1 MAWVQARDG
10 TEISDAGK
18 EEVRMAVTKIKRIRG
33 NPGDPLSYIGNPEKT
48 RNRGFSEAD
57 RQALADIIAYAADEK
72 KTEKQYFTTGI
83 NCDVENAR
91 EQFNITKLSF
101 NKTGGIVCGHCMQS
115 FDGYEVTPEEA
126 HEIGVQM
133 AKELWG
139 ERFQVVVAT
148 HLNTNNVHNHIVFN
162 SVSFVDGKRFHFC
175 TEETMRIRAVSDR
188 ICRERNLSVIEHPEG
203 KRVPYSLY
211 KMEKAGMPTR
221 YNVAR
226 QALDEAISVSANMEE
241 FKSELKKRGYLYQFN
256 PRRKYWTVTPPGWTK
271 AIRTDRLGDQYTREM
286 IQQRVFSNDIG
297 VRMQRMRNECRSS
310 NHYDLKR
317 RIDKIM
323 GRSGL
328 EKLYLRYCYELGY
341 LPKYRQ
347 NPVRLH
353 AVLKEE
359 LLKCDLYSEE
369 AKFLA
374 RYNISTEE
382 DLEKKMKSLMEDNS
396 SISAQRS
403 ELRQKLRRK
412 MPVEEEA
419 QCREKVRELTA
430 ELKDTRKELKL
441 CRDIRERSGQVER
454 NLETV
459 IEDRTRG
466 KERKP
471 L

>member
-1 MAWVQARDG
+1 
-10 TEISDAGK
+10 
-18 EEVRMAVTKIKRIRG
+18 MAVTKIKRIRG

-133 AKELWG
+133 SKELWG
-139 ERFQVVVAT
+139 DRFQIVVAT

-297 VRMQRMRNECRSS
+297 VRMQRMRNECRST

-382 DLEKKMKSLMEDNS
+382 DLEKKMKSLMEDYS

-412 MPVEEEA
+412 MPVEEVA
-419 QCREKVRELTA
+419 QSREQIRKLTA

>member
-1 MAWVQARDG
+1 
-10 TEISDAGK
+10 
-18 EEVRMAVTKIKRIRG
+18 MAVTKIKRIRG

-57 RQALADIIAYAADEK
+57 RQAMADIIAYAADEK

-115 FDGYEVTPEEA
+115 FDGYEVTPEVA
-126 HEIGVQM
+126 HEIGIQM

-139 ERFQVVVAT
+139 DRFQIVVAT

-226 QALDEAISVSANMEE
+226 QALDEAISVSANIEE

-297 VRMQRMRNECRSS
+297 VRMERMRNECRSS

-382 DLEKKMKSLMEDNS
+382 DLEKKMKSLMEDYS

>member
-1 MAWVQARDG
+1 
-10 TEISDAGK
+10 
-18 EEVRMAVTKIKRIRG
+18 MAVTKIKRIRG

-48 RNRGFSEAD
+48 RNRDFSEAD
-57 RQALADIIAYAADEK
+57 RQALADIIAYASDEN

-133 AKELWG
+133 SKELWG
-139 ERFQVVVAT
+139 DRFQIVVAT

-382 DLEKKMKSLMEDNS
+382 DLEKKMKSLMEDYS

-412 MPVEEEA
+412 IPVEEEA

>member
-1 MAWVQARDG
+1 
-10 TEISDAGK
+10 
-18 EEVRMAVTKIKRIRG
+18 MAVTKIKRIRG

-48 RNRGFSEAD
+48 RNRDFSEAD

-133 AKELWG
+133 SKELWG
-139 ERFQVVVAT
+139 DRFQIVVAT

-297 VRMQRMRNECRSS
+297 VRMQRMRNECRST

-382 DLEKKMKSLMEDNS
+382 DLEKKMKSLMEDYS

>member
-1 MAWVQARDG
+1 
-10 TEISDAGK
+10 
-18 EEVRMAVTKIKRIRG
+18 MAVTKIKRIRG

-48 RNRGFSEAD
+48 RNRDFSEAD

-72 KTEKQYFTTGI
+72 KTEKQHFTTGI

-133 AKELWG
+133 SKELWG
-139 ERFQVVVAT
+139 DRFQIVVAT

-286 IQQRVFSNDIG
+286 IQRRVFSNDIG
-297 VRMQRMRNECRSS
+297 VRMQRMRNECRST

-369 AKFLA
+369 AKLLA
-374 RYNISTEE
+374 RYNVSTEE
-382 DLEKKMKSLMEDNS
+382 DLEKRMKSLTKQYSD
-396 SISAQRS
+396 ISARRD

-412 MPVEEEA
+412 MPVEEGA
-419 QCREKVRELTA
+419 QSREQIRKLTA

-441 CRDIRERSGQVER
+441 CRDIRERSGQIER

-466 KERKP
+466 KERKT

>member
-1 MAWVQARDG
+1 
-10 TEISDAGK
+10 
-18 EEVRMAVTKIKRIRG
+18 MAVTKIKRIRG

-133 AKELWG
+133 SKELWG
-139 ERFQVVVAT
+139 DRFQIVVAT

-382 DLEKKMKSLMEDNS
+382 DLEKKMKSLMEDYS

-412 MPVEEEA
+412 MPVEEDA

>member
-1 MAWVQARDG
+1 
-10 TEISDAGK
+10 
-18 EEVRMAVTKIKRIRG
+18 MAVTKIKRIRG
-33 NPGDPLSYIGNPEKT
+33 NPGDPLSYIGNPEKI

-133 AKELWG
+133 SKELWG
-139 ERFQVVVAT
+139 DRFQIVVAT

-297 VRMQRMRNECRSS
+297 VRMQRMRNECRST

-382 DLEKKMKSLMEDNS
+382 DLEKKMKSLMEDYS

>member
-1 MAWVQARDG
+1 
-10 TEISDAGK
+10 
-18 EEVRMAVTKIKRIRG
+18 MAVTKIKRIRG

-139 ERFQVVVAT
+139 DRFQIVVAT

-241 FKSELKKRGYLYQFN
+241 FKSELKKRGYLYRFN

-369 AKFLA
+369 AKLLA

-382 DLEKKMKSLMEDNS
+382 DLEKRMKSLTEDYS

>member
-1 MAWVQARDG
+1 
-10 TEISDAGK
+10 
-18 EEVRMAVTKIKRIRG
+18 MAVTKIKRIRG

-48 RNRGFSEAD
+48 RNRDFSEAD

-115 FDGYEVTPEEA
+115 FDGYEVTPEVA

-139 ERFQVVVAT
+139 DRFQVVVAT

-226 QALDEAISVSANMEE
+226 QTLDEAISVSANMEE

-297 VRMQRMRNECRSS
+297 VRMQRMRNECRST

-382 DLEKKMKSLMEDNS
+382 DLEKKMKSLMEDYS

-412 MPVEEEA
+412 MPVEEGA
-419 QCREKVRELTA
+419 QSREQIRKLTA

-466 KERKP
+466 KERKT

>member
-1 MAWVQARDG
+1 
-10 TEISDAGK
+10 
-18 EEVRMAVTKIKRIRG
+18 MAVTKIKRIRG

-115 FDGYEVTPEEA
+115 FDGYEVTPEVA

-133 AKELWG
+133 SKELWG
-139 ERFQVVVAT
+139 DRFQIVVAT

-256 PRRKYWTVTPPGWTK
+256 PQRKYWTVTPPGWTK

-297 VRMQRMRNECRSS
+297 VRMQRMRNECRST

-382 DLEKKMKSLMEDNS
+382 DLEKKMKSLMEDYS

-412 MPVEEEA
+412 MPLEEEA

-430 ELKDTRKELKL
+430 ELKNTRKELKL

>member
-1 MAWVQARDG
+1 
-10 TEISDAGK
+10 
-18 EEVRMAVTKIKRIRG
+18 MAVTKIKRIRG
-33 NPGDPLSYIGNPEKT
+33 NPGDPLSYIGNQEKT

-133 AKELWG
+133 SKELWG
-139 ERFQVVVAT
+139 DRFQIVVAT

-297 VRMQRMRNECRSS
+297 VRMQRMRNECRST

-382 DLEKKMKSLMEDNS
+382 DLKKKMKSLMEDYS

>member
-1 MAWVQARDG
+1 
-10 TEISDAGK
+10 
-18 EEVRMAVTKIKRIRG
+18 MAVTKIKRIRG
-33 NPGDPLSYIGNPEKT
+33 NPGNPLSYIGNPEKT
-48 RNRGFSEAD
+48 RNLDFSDSD
-57 RQALADIIAYAADEK
+57 RQALADVIAYAADEG

-91 EQFNITKLSF
+91 EQFNITKQSF

-115 FDGYEVTPEEA
+115 FEGYEVAPEEA
-126 HEIGVQM
+126 HEIGVQL

-139 ERFQVVVAT
+139 DRFQIVVAT

-162 SVSFVDGKRFHFC
+162 SVSFLDGKRFHFC
-175 TEETMRIRAVSDR
+175 TEETMRIRAASDR
-188 ICRERNLSVIEHPEG
+188 ICRDRNLSVIEHPEG
-203 KRVPYSLY
+203 KRIPYSLY

-226 QALDEAISVSANMEE
+226 QALDEAISVSVNMEE

-256 PRRKYWTVTPPGWTK
+256 PRRKYWTVTPLGWTK
-271 AIRTDRLGDQYTREM
+271 AIRTDRLGDQYTRDM

-297 VRMQRMRNECRSS
+297 VRMKRLQKESRSS

-317 RIDKIM
+317 RIDKIK

-347 NPVRLH
+347 NPMRLH

-369 AKFLA
+369 AKLLA
-374 RYNISTEE
+374 RYSISTEE
-382 DLEKKMKSLMEDNS
+382 DLEKRMKTLTKQY
-396 SISAQRS
+396 SAVSTRRD

-412 MPVEEEA
+412 MPEEEDA
-419 QCREKVRELTA
+419 KCREQIRELTA
-430 ELKDTRKELKL
+430 ELKKARKELKL

-459 IEDRTRG
+459 LEDRTRG
-466 KERKP
+466 KERK
-471 L
+471 

>member
-1 MAWVQARDG
+1 
-10 TEISDAGK
+10 
-18 EEVRMAVTKIKRIRG
+18 MAVTKIKRIRG

-48 RNRGFSEAD
+48 RNRDFSEAD

-133 AKELWG
+133 SKELWG
-139 ERFQVVVAT
+139 DRFQIVVAT

-403 ELRQKLRRK
+403 ELRQKIRRK

>member
-1 MAWVQARDG
+1 
-10 TEISDAGK
+10 
-18 EEVRMAVTKIKRIRG
+18 MAVTKIKRIRG

-133 AKELWG
+133 SKELWG
-139 ERFQVVVAT
+139 DRFQVVVAT

-374 RYNISTEE
+374 RYNINTEE
-382 DLEKKMKSLMEDNS
+382 DLEKRMKSLTKQYSDV
-396 SISAQRS
+396 SARRD

>member
-1 MAWVQARDG
+1 
-10 TEISDAGK
+10 
-18 EEVRMAVTKIKRIRG
+18 MAVTKIKRIRG

-72 KTEKQYFTTGI
+72 KTEKQYFTIGI

-139 ERFQVVVAT
+139 DRFQVVVAT

-203 KRVPYSLY
+203 KRVPYPLY

-286 IQQRVFSNDIG
+286 IQRRVFSNDIG
-297 VRMQRMRNECRSS
+297 VRMQRMRNECRST

-369 AKFLA
+369 AKLLA

-382 DLEKKMKSLMEDNS
+382 DLEKKIKSLMEDYS

-419 QCREKVRELTA
+419 QCREKIRELTA

>member
-1 MAWVQARDG
+1 
-10 TEISDAGK
+10 
-18 EEVRMAVTKIKRIRG
+18 MAVTKIKRIRG

-126 HEIGVQM
+126 HEIGVLM
-133 AKELWG
+133 SKELWG
-139 ERFQVVVAT
+139 DRFQIVVAT

-188 ICRERNLSVIEHPEG
+188 ICRERNLSIIEHPEG

-297 VRMQRMRNECRSS
+297 VRMQRMRNECRST

-359 LLKCDLYSEE
+359 LLRCDLYSEE

-382 DLEKKMKSLMEDNS
+382 DLEKKMKSLMEDYS

-412 MPVEEEA
+412 IPVEEEA

-430 ELKDTRKELKL
+430 ELKNTRKELKL

>member
-1 MAWVQARDG
+1 
-10 TEISDAGK
+10 
-18 EEVRMAVTKIKRIRG
+18 MAVTKIKRIRG

-57 RQALADIIAYAADEK
+57 RQTLADIIAYAADEK

-139 ERFQVVVAT
+139 DRFQVVVAT

-203 KRVPYSLY
+203 KRVPYPLY

-286 IQQRVFSNDIG
+286 IQRRVFSNDIG
-297 VRMQRMRNECRSS
+297 VRMQRMRNECRST

-369 AKFLA
+369 AKLLA

-382 DLEKKMKSLMEDNS
+382 DLEKKIKSLMEDYS

-419 QCREKVRELTA
+419 QCRAKVRELTA

>member
-1 MAWVQARDG
+1 
-10 TEISDAGK
+10 
-18 EEVRMAVTKIKRIRG
+18 MAVTKIKRIRG

-48 RNRGFSEAD
+48 RNRDFSEAD

-72 KTEKQYFTTGI
+72 KMEKQYFTTGI

-133 AKELWG
+133 SKELWG
-139 ERFQVVVAT
+139 DRFQIVVAT

-317 RIDKIM
+317 WIDKIM

-382 DLEKKMKSLMEDNS
+382 DLEKKMKSLMEDYS

-412 MPVEEEA
+412 IPVEEEA

>member
-1 MAWVQARDG
+1 
-10 TEISDAGK
+10 
-18 EEVRMAVTKIKRIRG
+18 MAVTKIKRIRG

-57 RQALADIIAYAADEK
+57 RQALTDIIAYAADEK

-133 AKELWG
+133 SKELWG
-139 ERFQVVVAT
+139 DRFQIVVAT

-203 KRVPYSLY
+203 KRAPYSLY

-226 QALDEAISVSANMEE
+226 QALDEAISVSANIEE

-297 VRMQRMRNECRSS
+297 VRMERMRNECRSS

-382 DLEKKMKSLMEDNS
+382 DLEKKMKSLMEDYS

-412 MPVEEEA
+412 MPVEEA
-419 QCREKVRELTA
+419 QCRAKVRELTA

-454 NLETV
+454 NLENV

>member
-1 MAWVQARDG
+1 
-10 TEISDAGK
+10 
-18 EEVRMAVTKIKRIRG
+18 MAVTKIKRIRG

-48 RNRGFSEAD
+48 RNRDFSEAD

-115 FDGYEVTPEEA
+115 FDGYEVTPEVA

-139 ERFQVVVAT
+139 DRFQIVVAT

-256 PRRKYWTVTPPGWTK
+256 PWHKYWTVTPPGWTK
-271 AIRTDRLGDQYTREM
+271 AIRTDRLGDIYTREM
-286 IQQRVFSNDIG
+286 IQQRVFSNDIS
-297 VRMQRMRNECRSS
+297 VRMQRLQKESRSS

-369 AKFLA
+369 AKLLA
-374 RYNISTEE
+374 RYRISTEE
-382 DLEKKMKSLMEDNS
+382 DLEKRMKSLTEDYS

-466 KERKP
+466 KERK
-471 L
+471 LL

>member
-1 MAWVQARDG
+1 
-10 TEISDAGK
+10 
-18 EEVRMAVTKIKRIRG
+18 MAVTKIKRIRG

-48 RNRGFSEAD
+48 RNRDFSEAD

-133 AKELWG
+133 SKELWG
-139 ERFQVVVAT
+139 DRFQIVVAT

-382 DLEKKMKSLMEDNS
+382 DLEKKMKSLMEDYS

>member
-1 MAWVQARDG
+1 
-10 TEISDAGK
+10 
-18 EEVRMAVTKIKRIRG
+18 MAVTKIKRIRG

-133 AKELWG
+133 SKELWG
-139 ERFQVVVAT
+139 DRFQIVVAT

-297 VRMQRMRNECRSS
+297 VRMQRMRNECRST

-369 AKFLA
+369 AKFLV

-382 DLEKKMKSLMEDNS
+382 DLEKKMKSLMEGYS

-419 QCREKVRELTA
+419 QCRENVRELTA

>member
-18 EEVRMAVTKIKRIRG
+18 EELRMAVTKIKRIRG

-133 AKELWG
+133 SKELWG
-139 ERFQVVVAT
+139 DRFQIVVAT

-382 DLEKKMKSLMEDNS
+382 DLEKKMKSLMEDYS

>member
-1 MAWVQARDG
+1 
-10 TEISDAGK
+10 
-18 EEVRMAVTKIKRIRG
+18 MAVTKIKRIRG

-139 ERFQVVVAT
+139 DRFQIVVAT

-374 RYNISTEE
+374 RYNISMEE
-382 DLEKKMKSLMEDNS
+382 DLEKKMKSLMEDYS

>member
-1 MAWVQARDG
+1 
-10 TEISDAGK
+10 
-18 EEVRMAVTKIKRIRG
+18 MAVTKIKRIRG

-133 AKELWG
+133 SKELWG
-139 ERFQVVVAT
+139 DRFQIVVAT

-286 IQQRVFSNDIG
+286 IQRRVFSNDIG
-297 VRMQRMRNECRSS
+297 VRMQRMRNECRST

-359 LLKCDLYSEE
+359 LLRCDLYSEE
-369 AKFLA
+369 VKFLA

-382 DLEKKMKSLMEDNS
+382 DLEKKMKSLMEDYS

>member
-1 MAWVQARDG
+1 
-10 TEISDAGK
+10 
-18 EEVRMAVTKIKRIRG
+18 MAVTKIKRIRG

-133 AKELWG
+133 SKELWG
-139 ERFQVVVAT
+139 DRFQIVVAT

-297 VRMQRMRNECRSS
+297 VRMQRMRNECRSM

-347 NPVRLH
+347 DPVRLH

-382 DLEKKMKSLMEDNS
+382 DLEKKMKSLMEDYS

-430 ELKDTRKELKL
+430 ELKNTRKELKL

>member
-1 MAWVQARDG
+1 
-10 TEISDAGK
+10 
-18 EEVRMAVTKIKRIRG
+18 MAVTKIKRIRG

-48 RNRGFSEAD
+48 RNRDFSEAD

-115 FDGYEVTPEEA
+115 FDGYEVTPKVA
-126 HEIGVQM
+126 HEIGIQM

-139 ERFQVVVAT
+139 DRFQIVVAT

-297 VRMQRMRNECRSS
+297 VRMQRMRNECRST

-347 NPVRLH
+347 NPMRLH

-369 AKFLA
+369 AKLLA
-374 RYNISTEE
+374 RYNVSTEE
-382 DLEKKMKSLMEDNS
+382 DLEKRMKSLTKQYSDV
-396 SISAQRS
+396 SARRD

-412 MPVEEEA
+412 MPVEEGA
-419 QCREKVRELTA
+419 QSREQIRKLTA

-441 CRDIRERSGQVER
+441 CRDIRERSGQIER

-459 IEDRTRG
+459 IEDRIRG

>member
-1 MAWVQARDG
+1 
-10 TEISDAGK
+10 
-18 EEVRMAVTKIKRIRG
+18 MAVTKIKRIRG

-133 AKELWG
+133 SKELWG
-139 ERFQVVVAT
+139 DRFQIVVAT

-297 VRMQRMRNECRSS
+297 VRMQRMRNECRST

-382 DLEKKMKSLMEDNS
+382 DLEKNMKSLMEDYS

>member
-1 MAWVQARDG
+1 MAHVQARDG

-18 EEVRMAVTKIKRIRG
+18 EENRMAVTKIKRIRG
-33 NPGDPLSYIGNPEKT
+33 NPGNPLSYIGNPEKT
-48 RNRGFSEAD
+48 RNLDFSDSD
-57 RQALADIIAYAADEK
+57 RQALADVIAYAADEG

-91 EQFNITKLSF
+91 EQFNITKQSF

-115 FDGYEVTPEEA
+115 FEGYEVAPEEA
-126 HEIGVQM
+126 HEIGVQL

-139 ERFQVVVAT
+139 DRFQIVVAT

-175 TEETMRIRAVSDR
+175 TEGTMRIRAASDR

-203 KRVPYSLY
+203 KRIPYSLY

-226 QALDEAISVSANMEE
+226 QALDEAISVSVNMEE
-241 FKSELKKRGYLYQFN
+241 FKYELKKRGYLYQFN

-297 VRMQRMRNECRSS
+297 VRMKRLQKESRSS

-317 RIDKIM
+317 RIDKIK

-347 NPVRLH
+347 NPMRLH

-369 AKFLA
+369 AKLLA
-374 RYNISTEE
+374 RYSISTEE
-382 DLEKKMKSLMEDNS
+382 DLEKRMKTLTKQY
-396 SISAQRS
+396 SAVSTRRD

-412 MPVEEEA
+412 MPEEEDA
-419 QCREKVRELTA
+419 KCREQIRELTA
-430 ELKDTRKELKL
+430 ELKEARKELKL

-459 IEDRTRG
+459 LEDRSRG
-466 KERKP
+466 KERKQ

>member
-1 MAWVQARDG
+1 
-10 TEISDAGK
+10 
-18 EEVRMAVTKIKRIRG
+18 MAVTKIKRIRG

-133 AKELWG
+133 SKELWG
-139 ERFQVVVAT
+139 DRFQIVVAT

-286 IQQRVFSNDIG
+286 IPQRVFSNDIG

-369 AKFLA
+369 AKFLV

-382 DLEKKMKSLMEDNS
+382 DLEKKMKSLMEGYS

-419 QCREKVRELTA
+419 QCRENVRELTA